1 MDASDVL
8 VLEQIKKLNKK
19 IDKLQDS
26 IDSIDA
32 RLTKHIGFIEKTYD
46 GLRNP
51 IDAARRFLGKWKN
64 YG

>member
-26 IDSIDA
+26 IDQLDA
-32 RLTKHIGFIEKTYD
+32 KLTKHIGFIDKTYE
-46 GLRNP
+46 GPVSYTHLR
-51 IDAARRFLGKWKN
+51 AHET
-64 YG
+64 